1 MDECNQVRCEVRAL
15 EGERSRLSE
24 EKRRLEEQLEE
35 QLRPLRREMEQVQ
48 RNLLTKRKRI
58 VEVENAKRLDKLP
71 KEVWERIFDELNEND
86 LFPLALSC
94 KYFRQKQVELVARSE
109 QSPRW
114 GGVPPLALRTDLKLK
129 VYGKREPASAGYVQ
143 FLSKDRELTPAD
155 RRGSGGGIKIR
166 WLAAFHGYLP
176 LLQELPKSKTK
187 EEIELLWITRS
198 AGESSSS
205 QSHLLLYF
213 DF

>member
-1 MDECNQVRCEVRAL
+1 MAKRKGPSTSRPRDRSKVAKEGSESKTASERGVEDECEQLEREVRAL

-58 VEVENAKRLDKLP
+58 VEVENTKRLDKLP

-114 GGVPPLALRTDLKLK
+114 GGC
-129 VYGKREPASAGYVQ
+129 
-143 FLSKDRELTPAD
+143 
-155 RRGSGGGIKIR
+155 
-166 WLAAFHGYLP
+166 
-176 LLQELPKSKTK
+176 
-187 EEIELLWITRS
+187 
-198 AGESSSS
+198 
-205 QSHLLLYF
+205 LLLL
-213 DF
+213 